1 MGPFRRDILE
11 EHADE
16 AAFLFRQRGRAFA
29 SRLYRAPRLGD
40 LDERLRAHL
49 DGLVVAGE
57 EGWKAV
63 AGGLTSD
70 DPALVFVSA
79 MAGLAAGGS
88 DARKEVETALG
99 APSSVEGLLWALRL
113 AGGEN
118 VESALREWTRHAS
131 PLGRALACGA
141 LIFRGEQP
149 PAATVASLLAEDA
162 PAVLAIALGVVLRQ
176 RGREHAPRV
185 VGLLDHGE
193 PSVRA
198 AALAAGLAL
207 ARPEAAAAGRRRCG
221 SADPEAVHALEWAPL
236 AAEEEMLEVLLAAT
250 AGEHGRLAC
259 LALGRLGYPAGASG
273 LLSAAADDSTARA
286 AGHALALLFGLD
298 LRALGLELPPE
309 RRPASAEEMELDP
322 DEDLPWPDLE
332 TLTPVVR
339 AAADAAPGNVRLRGG
354 RTWSAAVLE
363 AEIVEGCLPDREQA
377 MRERYLRDPRC
388 AWREPRAWSTDQ
400 AAEAMRG
407 EMTKSPAR
415 SRT

>member
-57 EGWKAV
+57 EGWMAV

-70 DPALVFVSA
+70 DPALVFVAA
-79 MAGLAAGGS
+79 MTGLAAGGS
-88 DARKEVETALG
+88 GARKEVETSLG

-113 AGGEN
+113 AGGED
-118 VESALREWTRHAS
+118 VESALWAWTRHPS
-131 PLGRALACGA
+131 PLGRAFACGA
-141 LIFRGEQP
+141 LAFRGDDP
-149 PAATVASLLAEDA
+149 PVDTVASLLAEDA
-162 PAVLAIALGVVLRQ
+162 PAVLAITLGVVLRR

-185 VGLLDHGE
+185 VELLDHGE
-193 PSVRA
+193 PAVRA

-207 ARPEAAAAGRRRCG
+207 ARPAAAAAGRRRCG
-221 SADPEAVHALEWAPL
+221 SADPEAVHALRWAPL
-236 AAEEEMLEVLLAAT
+236 AAEVEMLEPLLGAI
-250 AGEHGRLAC
+250 AGEHGRSVC
-259 LALGRLGYPAGASG
+259 LALGRLGYPSAAGG
-273 LLSAAADDSTARA
+273 LLSAAAVESTARA

-298 LRALGLELPPE
+298 LRAQGLELPPE
-309 RRPASAEEMELDP
+309 RRPASADEMELDP

-339 AAADAAPGNVRLRGG
+339 RAADAAPGNVRLRGG
-354 RTWSAAVLE
+354 RAWSVAVLE
-363 AEIVEGCLPDREQA
+363 AEIEEGCLPDREQA
-377 MRERYLRDPRC
+377 MRERYLRDPGC
-388 AWREPRAWSTDQ
+388 AWREPRAWSTGR
-400 AAEAMRG
+400 AAEANRG
-407 EMTKSPAR
+407 GTPVSSGKE
-415 SRT
+415 